1 MEKWEKMKMKIKNM
15 DMKNLRINAKLML
28 SFGLVLIMLLISAGA
43 AIFSMN
49 KIGEQVHLYADRTV
63 PNTSRVWNMRRD
75 MVSVERNLVMA
86 MMEDDESKRNDN
98 LDKAE
103 EDSARLVSTM
113 ETFSLNTRTDK
124 EILTKA
130 SSNFEILGP
139 IRRQISDLIKSG
151 EREKAYELFD
161 TEYLPMFEKTSDI
174 LIEISDQQMERAESQ
189 SETAHSA
196 MLNGR
201 IILISTVIL
210 AFIVVLIVMA
220 ALRKAILTPVDE
232 IRIAAQ
238 AIADG
243 DLSASIAYESS
254 DEFGELSDSVRRLLH
269 IVVGII
275 KDLDQELRELGEG
288 NFTAES
294 QAKDFYIGD
303 FAPLAVSMQQ
313 IINQLNS
320 ALVQISQ
327 ASDQVAVGADQVS
340 GGAQALSQG
349 ATEQASSIEELS
361 ASIAEITDQINKNAE
376 NAKQANDSA
385 EHAGREIMNSNEQM
399 RSMVEAMDE
408 ITVKSSEISK
418 IIKVIDDIAFQTNI
432 LALNAAVEAA
442 RAGEA
447 GKGFAVVADEVRNL
461 ASKSAEAAKGTTAL
475 IEESIAAVQS
485 GSEIARRT
493 AEMLDESAHVT
504 RQAVSLIEKITEAS
518 IMQAESAAQINVGVE
533 QISSVVQTNSAT
545 AEESAAASEELS
557 GQAELLKSLVGKFRL
572 REMY

>member
-1 MEKWEKMKMKIKNM
+1 MKVRM

-28 SFGLVLIMLLISAGA
+28 SFGLVLLMLLISAGA

-49 KIGEQVHLYADRTV
+49 KIGEQVDQYAERTV
-63 PNTSRVWNMRRD
+63 PNTSSVWHMRRD
-75 MVSVERNLVMA
+75 MVSVQRNLVMA
-86 MMEDDESKRNDN
+86 MMEKDENKIKIMLEDA
-98 LDKAE
+98 DKDAE
-103 EDSARLVSTM
+103 SLITRMDEFKLNARVDQEVLAQITAN
-113 ETFSLNTRTDK
+113 FD
-124 EILTKA
+124 ILT
-130 SSNFEILGP
+130 P
-139 IRRQISDLIKSG
+139 IHKEISDLIKLD
-151 EREKAYELFD
+151 ENDKAYIVFD
-161 TEYLPMFEKTSDI
+161 TKYLPMFEKTNDM
-174 LIEISDQQMERAESQ
+174 LVEISGQQMERAEIQ
-189 SETAHSA
+189 NDTAHKA
-196 MLNGR
+196 MSNGR
-201 IILISTVIL
+201 IILISTVIV

-294 QAKDFYIGD
+294 QAKDLYIGD
-303 FAPLAVSMQQ
+303 FAPLSVSMQQ
-313 IINQLNS
+313 IISQLNS
-320 ALVQISQ
+320 ALIQISQ
-327 ASDQVAVGADQVS
+327 ASDQVSVGADQVS

-361 ASIAEITDQINKNAE
+361 ASIAEITEQINKNAE

-518 IMQAESAAQINVGVE
+518 IMQAESASQINVGVE

>member
-1 MEKWEKMKMKIKNM
+1 MKIKNM

-28 SFGLVLIMLLISAGA
+28 SFGLVLLMLLISAGA

-49 KIGEQVHLYADRTV
+49 KIGEQVDQYADRTV

-75 MVSVERNLVMA
+75 MVSIQRNLLLA
-86 MMEDDESKRNDN
+86 MMENDISNIGRSLDDADVDLAN
-98 LDKAE
+98 LVANME
-103 EDSARLVSTM
+103 EFTLNARV
-113 ETFSLNTRTDK
+113 DK
-124 EILTKA
+124 EVLAQI
-130 SSNFEILGP
+130 SSNIDIMIPVYNE
-139 IRRQISDLIKSG
+139 ISDLARKG
-151 EREKAYELFD
+151 EWEKAYVIFD
-161 TEYLPMFEKTSDI
+161 NEYLPLFEKTNEM
-174 LIEISDQQMERAESQ
+174 LVEISGQQMERAEIQ
-189 SETAHSA
+189 NDTAHKA
-196 MLNGR
+196 MSNGR
-201 IILISTVIL
+201 IILISTVII

-220 ALRKAILTPVDE
+220 ALRKAILMPVDE

-238 AIADG
+238 SIADG
-243 DLSASIAYESS
+243 DLSAAISYESE
-254 DEFGELSDSVRRLLH
+254 DEFGELSDSVRKLIQ

-275 KDLDQELRELGEG
+275 KDLDHGLRELGDG

-303 FAPLAVSMQQ
+303 FAPLSVSMQQ
-313 IINQLNS
+313 IISQLNS
-320 ALVQISQ
+320 ALIQISQ

-361 ASIAEITDQINKNAE
+361 ASITEITDQINKNAE

-493 AEMLDESAHVT
+493 AEMLDESANVT

>member
-1 MEKWEKMKMKIKNM
+1 MLEDAYKDAESLITRM
-15 DMKNLRINAKLML
+15 DEFKLNARVDQE
-28 SFGLVLIMLLISAGA
+28 VLAQITAN
-43 AIFSMN
+43 F
-49 KIGEQVHLYADRTV
+49 D
-63 PNTSRVWNMRRD
+63 
-75 MVSVERNLVMA
+75 
-86 MMEDDESKRNDN
+86 
-98 LDKAE
+98 
-103 EDSARLVSTM
+103 
-113 ETFSLNTRTDK
+113 
-124 EILTKA
+124 ILT
-130 SSNFEILGP
+130 P
-139 IRRQISDLIKSG
+139 IHKEISDLIKLD
-151 EREKAYELFD
+151 ENDKVYIVFD
-161 TEYLPMFEKTSDI
+161 TKYLPMFEKNNDM
-174 LIEISDQQMERAESQ
+174 LVEISGQQMERAQ
-189 SETAHSA
+189 IQNDTAHKA
-196 MLNGR
+196 MSNGR
-201 IILISTVIL
+201 IILISTVIV

-238 AIADG
+238 A
-243 DLSASIAYESS
+243 
-254 DEFGELSDSVRRLLH
+254 
-269 IVVGII
+269 
-275 KDLDQELRELGEG
+275 
-288 NFTAES
+288 
-294 QAKDFYIGD
+294 
-303 FAPLAVSMQQ
+303 
-313 IINQLNS
+313 
-320 ALVQISQ
+320 
-327 ASDQVAVGADQVS
+327 
-340 GGAQALSQG
+340 LSQG

-361 ASIAEITDQINKNAE
+361 ASITEITDQINKNAE

-442 RAGEA
+442 RAGAA

-461 ASKSAEAAKGTTAL
+461 ASKSAEAAKGTTVL

-493 AEMLDESAHVT
+493 AEMLDESANVT

-545 AEESAAASEELS
+545 SEESAAASEELS

>member
-1 MEKWEKMKMKIKNM
+1 MENREKMKVRM
-15 DMKNLRINAKLML
+15 DMKNLGINAKLML
-28 SFGLVLIMLLISAGA
+28 SFGLVLLMLLISAGA

-49 KIGEQVHLYADRTV
+49 KIGEQVDQYSGRTV
-63 PNTSRVWNMRRD
+63 PNMASVWSMRRD
-75 MVSVERNLVMA
+75 MTSIQRNLLLA
-86 MMEDDESKRNDN
+86 MMESDESKRNAN
-98 LDKAE
+98 LDEADE
-103 EDSARLVSTM
+103 EAARLISTM
-113 ETFSLNTRTDK
+113 ASFTLNTRTDK
-124 EILTKA
+124 EMLAKI
-130 SSNFEILGP
+130 SSNFEILVP
-139 IRRQISDLIKSG
+139 IQEQISDLSRSG
-151 EREKAYELFD
+151 KNDRAHEIFHA
-161 TEYLPMFEKTSDI
+161 EYLPMFEKTNEMLVEVS
-174 LIEISDQQMERAESQ
+174 SQQMERADIQ
-189 SETAHSA
+189 NDTAHKAIS
-196 MLNGR
+196 NGR
-201 IILISTVIL
+201 IILISTVIV

-243 DLSASIAYESS
+243 DLSATISYESE
-254 DEFGELSDSVRRLLH
+254 DEFGELSDSVRKLIH

-275 KDLDQELRELGEG
+275 KDLDQGLRELGDG

-294 QAKDFYIGD
+294 QAKDLYIGD

-313 IINQLNS
+313 IIDQLNS
-320 ALVQISQ
+320 ALIQISH
-327 ASDQVAVGADQVS
+327 ASDQVSVGADQVS

-361 ASIAEITDQINKNAE
+361 ASIAEITEQIKKNAE

-385 EHAGREIMNSNEQM
+385 EHAGREIMSSNEQM
-399 RSMVEAMDE
+399 RSMVDAMDE

-442 RAGEA
+442 RAGAA

-504 RQAVSLIEKITEAS
+504 SQAVSLIEKITEAS
-518 IMQAESAAQINVGVE
+518 IMQAESASQINVGVE

-557 GQAELLKSLVGKFRL
+557 GQAELLKNLVGKFKL